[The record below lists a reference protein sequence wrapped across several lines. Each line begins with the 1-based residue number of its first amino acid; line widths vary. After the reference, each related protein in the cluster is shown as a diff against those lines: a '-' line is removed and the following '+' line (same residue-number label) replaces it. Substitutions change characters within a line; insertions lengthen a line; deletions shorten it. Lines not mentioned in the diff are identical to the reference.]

1 MEKAP
6 NDRMIALLTYS
17 FFDQAGSRMLCGG
30 AERYLIEL
38 SILIREA
45 FGLQVVIYQAADVDW
60 HRDYEG
66 IPVVGL
72 ACEGNIERLVTR
84 FHEAAQDPQLVI
96 YNNFHLASQA
106 SKAPSL
112 VISHGVYWDQPSY
125 QSPEGLNSAIP
136 VLLEAVD
143 HVSEV
148 ISVDTNVINWMRT
161 VDSNRAEK
169 FNYIPNFV
177 DLEQFKPVPKKPD
190 GITVLY
196 PRRLYK
202 PRGFYM
208 FVEVM
213 LRLLPQYPQ
222 LRAYFVGQAEIKEEA
237 VLAELRLQF
246 PERVRWDTFQ
256 PEDMALAY
264 DNADVVV
271 IPTLCSEGTSLSCL
285 EAMAA
290 EKLVITTDIGGLPNM
305 IVDGYNG
312 LLIKPQA
319 AALEAV
325 LTKVLDSPE
334 AFRDLGQ
341 NARRVAQQSF
351 SLSRWRERWLRVL
364 STYLGQSDAAA
375 TTPKTRSVARTGD
388 PSPQTNAKDEM
399 ITTLLKYREKLETEN
414 ATYQADLD
422 RYYQSLTHLEKVY
435 RDLDLAHQR
444 MCEETKKV
452 RQDVRHP
459 LVLPGWAA
467 LKLVRKVTQALI
479 K

>member
-1 MEKAP
+1 MEKAS
-6 NDRMIALLTYS
+6 NERMIAILTYS

-38 SILIREA
+38 SNLIGEA
-45 FGLQVVIYQAADVDW
+45 FGRQVVIYQAADTDW
-60 HRDYEG
+60 RREHDG
-66 IPVVGL
+66 IPVIGL
-72 ACEGNIERLVTR
+72 ACEGDIQRLTTR
-84 FHEAAQDPQLVI
+84 FHAEVQDPQLLI

-106 SKAPSL
+106 SEVHSI

-136 VLLEAVD
+136 VLLDAID

-148 ISVDTNVINWMRT
+148 VSVDTNVINWMRT
-161 VDSNRAEK
+161 VDSTRAEK
-169 FNYIPNFV
+169 FSYIPNFV
-177 DLEQFKPVPKKPD
+177 DLDQFKAAPSDREGV
-190 GITVLY
+190 TVLY

-213 LRLLPQYPQ
+213 QRLLPQYPQ

-256 PEDMALAY
+256 PDDMALAY
-264 DNADVVV
+264 ENADVVV

-290 EKLVITTDIGGLPNM
+290 EKLVITTDVGGLPNM

-325 LTKVLDSPE
+325 LSKVLDSPE
-334 AFRDLGQ
+334 TYRELGS
-341 NARRVAQQSF
+341 NARRVTEQSF
-351 SLSRWRERWLRVL
+351 SLTRWRERWLNVL
-364 STYLGQSDAAA
+364 STYLGKTEGSVPAPAARSMARPVAAA
-375 TTPKTRSVARTGD
+375 
-388 PSPQTNAKDEM
+388 PQADAKDEL
-399 ITTLLKYREKLETEN
+399 IATLLTYREKLETEN
-414 ATYQADLD
+414 ASYQADLD
-422 RYYQSLTHLEKVY
+422 RYYRSLTHLEKVY
-435 RDLDLAHQR
+435 RDLDQAHQR
-444 MCEETKKV
+444 MREENEKV

-467 LKLVRKVTQALI
+467 LKLVRKMTKGLP